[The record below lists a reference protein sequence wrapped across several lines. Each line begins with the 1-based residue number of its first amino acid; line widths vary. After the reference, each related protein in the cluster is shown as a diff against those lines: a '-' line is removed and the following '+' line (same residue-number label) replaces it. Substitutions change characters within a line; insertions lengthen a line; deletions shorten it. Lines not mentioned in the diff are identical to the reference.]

1 MKTLLMKVFTLVF
14 AVLVVLLAPLAQ
26 AQNFPNKPVKLIV
39 PFSAGTAADI
49 VARQL
54 GQGLSELWGQPVY
67 IENIQG
73 AGGGVGAATAA
84 KASPD
89 GYTMLM
95 LGLNHVINPSLY
107 KDISFDLL
115 RDFET
120 VGRVA
125 SGPLVIIAH
134 PAVPANTISELIAL
148 AKAQPGKI
156 NFGSGGNGSV
166 THLSLEMLKSKA
178 GIQMVH
184 IPYKGVSQMMTDI
197 LGNQINLGSPA
208 VASAVANIKSGK
220 LKALAVTSAKRSP
233 VLPDVPTMAESG
245 GALTGYDVSTWSG
258 LLVPAGTPNS
268 VILKIYTDMA
278 KVAQSRTFAD
288 QLAPQGLVPD
298 LMSAPEFRLYIAKEL
313 GKWALIVKD
322 SGAKLD

>member
-1 MKTLLMKVFTLVF
+1 MKTPPLKVWALLLIG
-14 AVLVVLLAPLAQ
+14 LLASAAQ
-26 AQNFPNKPVKLIV
+26 AQNFPAKPVKIIV

-54 GQGLSELWGQPVY
+54 GQGLSELWAQPVF

-73 AGGGVGAATAA
+73 AGGGVGAAAAA

-89 GYTMLM
+89 GYTLLM

-107 KDISFDLL
+107 KDVPFDLL
-115 RDFET
+115 RDFKT
-120 VGRVA
+120 IGRVA

-134 PAVPANTISELIAL
+134 PSLPANSISELIAL

-166 THLSLEMLKSKA
+166 THLSLEMLKSRA
-178 GIQMVH
+178 GVNMVH
-184 IPYKGVSQMMTDI
+184 IPYKGIAQMMTDV

-220 LKALAVTSAKRSP
+220 LKALAVTSAKRSL
-233 VLPDVPTMAESG
+233 VLPEVPTMAESG
-245 GALTGYDVSTWSG
+245 GALSGYDVSTWSG
-258 LLVPAGTPNS
+258 LLAPSGTPDA
-268 VILKIYTDMA
+268 VIAKIYADMA
-278 KVAQSRTFAD
+278 KVAQSKSFAE
-288 QLAPQGLVPD
+288 QLNPQGLVPD
-298 LMSAPEFRLYIAKEL
+298 LMSGAEFRVYLASEL
-313 GKWALIVKD
+313 SKWSLIVKD

>member
-1 MKTLLMKVFTLVF
+1 MKTALLKVWALQ
-14 AVLVVLLAPLAQ
+14 LICLLASLAH
-26 AQNFPNKPVKLIV
+26 AQGFPNKPVKIIV

-54 GQGLSELWGQPVY
+54 GQGLSELWAQPVF

-89 GYTMLM
+89 GYTLLM

-107 KDISFDLL
+107 KDVPFDLL
-115 RDFET
+115 RDFKT
-120 VGRVA
+120 IGRVA

-134 PAVPANTISELIAL
+134 PSVAANTIPELIAL

-166 THLSLEMLKSKA
+166 THLSLEMLKSRANIK
-178 GIQMVH
+178 MVH
-184 IPYKGVSQMMTDI
+184 IPYKGISQMMTDV

-208 VASAVANIKSGK
+208 VASALANIKSGK
-220 LKALAVTSAKRSP
+220 LKALAVTSAKRTS
-233 VLPDVPTMAESG
+233 VLPDVPTIAESG

-258 LLVPAGTPNS
+258 LLVPAGTPDA
-268 VILKIYTDMA
+268 VISKIYADMA
-278 KVAQSRTFAD
+278 KIAQSKTFAD
-288 QLAPQGLVPD
+288 QLNPQGLAPD
-298 LMSAPEFRLYIAKEL
+298 LMNAAEFRDYIASEL
-313 GKWALIVKD
+313 NKWSLIVKD

>member
-1 MKTLLMKVFTLVF
+1 MKTSLLKFGVFLLTG
-14 AVLVVLLAPLAQ
+14 LLASLAH
-26 AQNFPNKPVKLIV
+26 AQSFPNKPVKIIV

-54 GQGLSELWGQPVY
+54 GQGLSELWAQPVY

-89 GYTMLM
+89 GYTLLM

-107 KDISFDLL
+107 KDVPFDLL
-115 RDFET
+115 RDFKT
-120 VGRVA
+120 IGRVA

-134 PAVPANTISELIAL
+134 PSVAANTIPELIAL

-166 THLSLEMLKSKA
+166 THLSLEMLKSRA
-178 GIQMVH
+178 NINMVH
-184 IPYKGVSQMMTDI
+184 IPYKGISQMMTDV

-233 VLPDVPTMAESG
+233 VLPDVPTMAEAG
-245 GALTGYDVSTWSG
+245 GTLTGYDVSTWSG
-258 LLVPAGTPNS
+258 LLTPAGTS
-268 VILKIYTDMA
+268 DAVISKISADMA
-278 KVAQSRTFAD
+278 KVAQSKTFAD
-288 QLAPQGLVPD
+288 QLNPQGLVPA
-298 LMSAPEFRLYIAKEL
+298 LMNAAEFRVYLSSEL
-313 GKWALIVKD
+313 SKWSLIVKE

>member
-1 MKTLLMKVFTLVF
+1 MKISLLKVWTLLLIG
-14 AVLVVLLAPLAQ
+14 LLGSLAQ
-26 AQNFPNKPVKLIV
+26 AQNFPHKPVKIIV

-54 GQGLSELWGQPVY
+54 GQGLSELWVHPVY

-89 GYTMLM
+89 GYTLLM

-107 KDISFDLL
+107 KDVPFDLL
-115 RDFET
+115 RDFKT
-120 VGRVA
+120 IGRVA

-134 PAVPANTISELIAL
+134 PSVAANTIPELIAL
-148 AKAQPGKI
+148 AKTQPGKI

-166 THLSLEMLKSKA
+166 THLSLEMLKSRA
-178 GIQMVH
+178 GIKMVH
-184 IPYKGVSQMMTDI
+184 IPYKGISQMMTDV

-233 VLPDVPTMAESG
+233 VLPDVPTMAEAG

-258 LLVPAGTPNS
+258 LLAPAGTPDTIIS
-268 VILKIYTDMA
+268 KIYTDMA
-278 KVAQSRTFAD
+278 KVAQSKTFAD
-288 QLAPQGLVPD
+288 QLNPQGLEPD
-298 LMSAPEFRLYIAKEL
+298 LMTAAEFRGYLAGEL
-313 GKWALIVKD
+313 NKWSLIVKD

>member
-1 MKTLLMKVFTLVF
+1 VKTSSLKVWALLLTG
-14 AVLVVLLAPLAQ
+14 LLASAAQ
-26 AQNFPNKPVKLIV
+26 AQNFPAKPVKIIV

-54 GQGLSELWGQPVY
+54 GQGLSELWAQPVF

-73 AGGGVGAATAA
+73 AGGGVGAAAAA

-89 GYTMLM
+89 GYTLLM

-107 KDISFDLL
+107 KDVPFDLL
-115 RDFET
+115 RDFKAI
-120 VGRVA
+120 GRVA

-134 PAVPANTISELIAL
+134 PSLPVNTVPELISL

-166 THLSLEMLKSKA
+166 THLSLEMLKSRA
-178 GIQMVH
+178 GINLVH
-184 IPYKGVSQMMTDI
+184 IPYKGISQMMTDV

-220 LKALAVTSAKRSP
+220 LKALAVTSAKRSA

-258 LLVPAGTPNS
+258 LLAPTGTPDA
-268 VILKIYTDMA
+268 VITKIYADMA
-278 KVAQSRTFAD
+278 KVAQSRSFAE
-288 QLAPQGLVPD
+288 QLNPQGLVPD
-298 LMSAPEFRLYIAKEL
+298 LMGAAEFRVYLVSEL
-313 GKWALIVKD
+313 SKWSLIVKD

>member
-1 MKTLLMKVFTLVF
+1 MKTSLLKLG
-14 AVLVVLLAPLAQ
+14 ALLLSGLLASIAQ
-26 AQNFPNKPVKLIV
+26 AQSFPSKPVKIIV

-54 GQGLSELWGQPVY
+54 GQGLSELWAQPVY

-89 GYTMLM
+89 GYTLLM

-107 KDISFDLL
+107 KDVPFDLL
-115 RDFET
+115 RDFKT
-120 VGRVA
+120 IGRVA

-134 PAVPANTISELIAL
+134 PSVAANTISELIAL

-166 THLSLEMLKSKA
+166 THLSLEMLKSRANIK
-178 GIQMVH
+178 MVH
-184 IPYKGVSQMMTDI
+184 IPYKGISQMMTDI

-233 VLPDVPTMAESG
+233 VLPDVPTVAESG
-245 GALTGYDVSTWSG
+245 GAMTGYDVSTWSG
-258 LLVPAGTPNS
+258 LLAPAGTPEA
-268 VILKIYTDMA
+268 VISKVYADMA
-278 KVAQSRTFAD
+278 KVAQSKTFAD
-288 QLAPQGLVPD
+288 QLNPQGLVPD
-298 LMSAPEFRLYIAKEL
+298 LMNAAEFRGYLAGEL
-313 GKWALIVKD
+313 SKWSLIVKD